1 MTSEN
6 ENNDKKQEHQ
16 HIFGTH
22 EFVMTNQINEGGKS
36 EFVGG
41 GYKVESFL
49 LNNGMSPMTTIN
61 NVSKNQQQDDDNQ
74 QKGGKKVSSPFENL
88 AVPAGLF
95 FINQRATKKSDNYD
109 NDKKRKDNFN
119 HYKPHETASDDLMD
133 KLFSLVEV
141 DKKRKRKTKKHLGN
155 KAPNKKTRGKRTL

>member
-6 ENNDKKQEHQ
+6 KTQIQEQ
-16 HIFGTH
+16 QQIFGADD
-22 EFVMTNQINEGGKS
+22 FVFTNQVNKDGKS

-49 LNNGMSPMTTIN
+49 LNNNMAPMTTIN
-61 NVSKNQQQDDDNQ
+61 NIQQQDDDNQ
-74 QKGGKKVSSPFENL
+74 QEGGKKVSSPFENL

-109 NDKKRKDNFN
+109 NDKKKHKDDFN

-133 KLFSLVEV
+133 KLFGLVEV
-141 DKKRKRKTKKHLGN
+141 DKKRKRKTKKHLG
-155 KAPNKKTRGKRTL
+155 KVSNKKTRVKR

>member
-1 MTSEN
+1 MISEN
-6 ENNDKKQEHQ
+6 EKNNQTQNQEQ
-16 HIFGTH
+16 QQILGADD
-22 EFVMTNQINEGGKS
+22 FVFTNKINENGKS

-61 NVSKNQQQDDDNQ
+61 NVGDNQ
-74 QKGGKKVSSPFENL
+74 EGGKKVSSPFENL

-95 FINQRATKKSDNYD
+95 FINQRATKKSDD
-109 NDKKRKDNFN
+109 NDKKRKDDFN
-119 HYKPHETASDDLMD
+119 HYKQRETASDDLMD

-141 DKKRKRKTKKHLGN
+141 DKKRKRKTKKYLG
-155 KAPNKKTRGKRTL
+155 KVPNKKTRVKR

>member
-6 ENNDKKQEHQ
+6 EKSDQKQHQ
-16 HIFGTH
+16 QQFFGAH
-22 EFVMTNQINEGGKS
+22 EFVMTNNIDEGGKS

-49 LNNGMSPMTTIN
+49 LNNDIPPITTIN
-61 NVSKNQQQDDDNQ
+61 NNQQQDDNQ
-74 QKGGKKVSSPFENL
+74 QQGGYKKVSSPFDNL

-95 FINQRATKKSDNYD
+95 FINQRATKKSDNG
-109 NDKKRKDNFN
+109 DK

-133 KLFSLVEV
+133 KLFGLVEV
-141 DKKRKRKTKKHLGN
+141 DKKRKRKTKKHLVRV
-155 KAPNKKTRGKRTL
+155 PNKKTRGKR